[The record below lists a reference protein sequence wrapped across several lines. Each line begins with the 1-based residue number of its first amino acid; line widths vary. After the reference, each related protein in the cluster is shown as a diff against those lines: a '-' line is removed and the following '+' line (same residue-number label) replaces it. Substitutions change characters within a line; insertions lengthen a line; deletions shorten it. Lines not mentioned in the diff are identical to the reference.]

1 MALTNPNT
9 GEYLKITGMQFD
21 FAHGNHHINYLLFAN
36 AEQRQR
42 YETGLSPYEVF
53 QNGQYN
59 NFGVIEAELNDYIQH
74 KVVGEALLNAMYRAL
89 KSEVF
94 VEYIDC

>member
-59 NFGVIEAELNDYIQH
+59 NFGVIETELSASTDKSTAKDI
-74 KVVGEALLNAMYRAL
+74 LFDSMYKAL
-89 KSEVF
+89 KRDIF
-94 VEYIDC
+94 VDYIDC